1 VIASTDAI
9 LSSQVMRLFDAIVLD
24 VWKHRQNDVEK
35 LRRNLENVVSQ
46 KKKRLDRIDEAF
58 LHERSID
65 RQTYERQKDQLREQL
80 ALAEIE
86 LNDAVLDQLDI
97 DGVLAFAEHVVTN
110 AARLWIE
117 LDLVQKQRLQ
127 QTLFPE
133 GLRFVG
139 EKFGT
144 AATCLAFKKLDGS
157 GGSNSGMASPPGFVA
172 PWYFELI
179 GQMRSASFLR

>member
-1 VIASTDAI
+1 VRTRVPKAFTKPGLTAE
-9 LSSQVMRLFDAIVLD
+9 
-24 VWKHRQNDVEK
+24 RQYKIK
-35 LRRNLENVVSQ
+35 LRTKWKKNVVSQ
-46 KKKRLDRIDEAF
+46 KKERLDRIDEAF

-65 RQTYERQKDQLREQL
+65 RQTYERQRDQLREQL
-80 ALAEIE
+80 ALVEIE
-86 LNDAVLDQLDI
+86 LNDAVLDQLDV

-117 LDLVQKQRLQ
+117 LDLAQKQRLE

-133 GLRFVG
+133 GLRFDG

-157 GGSNSGMASPPGFVA
+157 GGSNSGIRPQREQDAVVGTTFRRLVKVA
-172 PWYFELI
+172 
-179 GQMRSASFLR
+179 

>member
-1 VIASTDAI
+1 
-9 LSSQVMRLFDAIVLD
+9 M
-24 VWKHRQNDVEK
+24 
-35 LRRNLENVVSQ
+35 ENVVSQ
-46 KKKRLDRIDEAF
+46 KKERLDRIDEAF

-65 RQTYERQKDQLREQL
+65 RQTYERQRDQLREQL

-133 GLRFVG
+133 GLRFDG

-157 GGSNSGMASPPGFVA
+157 GGSNSGMASPTRQDIV
-172 PWYFELI
+172 YFEGPLAI
-179 GQMRSASFLR
+179 